1 MHNLRYVVVVAGG
14 PVPIHFPS
22 ITQAIRVADRVSPD
36 KWTIRVV
43 KACSDSVCAEPH
55 AECASVQHAAIA
67 GAVAARRG

>member
-1 MHNLRYVVVVAGG
+1 MQNLRYVVVVPDG

-43 KACSDSVCAEPH
+43 KACSPTVCAEPNG
-55 AECASVQHAAIA
+55 ECASVQHPEAPEVFAF
-67 GAVAARRG
+67 GRG